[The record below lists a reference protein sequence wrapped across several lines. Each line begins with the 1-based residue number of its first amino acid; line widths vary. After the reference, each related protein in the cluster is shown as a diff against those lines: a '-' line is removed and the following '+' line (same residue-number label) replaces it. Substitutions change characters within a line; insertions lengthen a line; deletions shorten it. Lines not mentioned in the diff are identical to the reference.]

1 MDVRLGLTSLIIGG
15 GLHVIFFRHGEWHLW
30 ALKFRFTHLILGFLL
45 LVFVVHSV
53 HLQSEWLQ
61 SASIASRLVASLV
74 LGILSSMIAYRAFFH
89 RLTRHGF
96 SGPFIARLSQIYQTI
111 LASKKLRLCDE
122 VEVLH
127 KKYGDFVRIGPEE
140 ISIADPK
147 AMVAIHGTNSK
158 PGSCTKGPWYDMMYP
173 KVNMQGTRDRQL
185 YSQRRKLWDKAF
197 SSKALRGY
205 ESRVNSYSTQ
215 LLKGI
220 RDSDARP
227 LNVTQWFGF
236 WGFDIMD
243 DMAFGQSFRLMAR
256 NEEDYYYKT
265 TARFLPMLSVF
276 SPTPCLFPFL
286 KRIPILNRESN
297 EFDEFE
303 DALFWKR
310 LCSEPQEPDVFQWI
324 ASEYRENPTPSQQDT
339 TNMKADVGLIVVAG
353 SETTRLTLATL
364 FYNLVC
370 HPHVYRKLQDEV
382 DSLMRHQGATE
393 AGTVENADLAKLEY
407 LQACIDESLRFIN
420 PNPSGLQRQ
429 TPPEGL
435 WVGDR
440 WIPGNINLRTANN
453 LIMRDP
459 RAFVLPDEFIPER
472 WTTRRDELVIDAS
485 VHVPF
490 STGRFSC
497 PGKQLALMNLRRA
510 TALICHQYDV
520 AFGPGQR
527 PEDFTAGL
535 LDHFTLGVP
544 KLDLVFTPR
553 KV

>member
-1 MDVRLGLTSLIIGG
+1 MG
-15 GLHVIFFRHGEWHLW
+15 
-30 ALKFRFTHLILGFLL
+30 
-45 LVFVVHSV
+45 
-53 HLQSEWLQ
+53 
-61 SASIASRLVASLV
+61 
-74 LGILSSMIAYRAFFH
+74 
-89 RLTRHGF
+89 
-96 SGPFIARLSQIYQTI
+96 
-111 LASKKLRLCDE
+111 
-122 VEVLH
+122 
-127 KKYGDFVRIGPEE
+127 
-140 ISIADPK
+140 
-147 AMVAIHGTNSK
+147 
-158 PGSCTKGPWYDMMYP
+158 
-173 KVNMQGTRDRQL
+173 
-185 YSQRRKLWDKAF
+185 
-197 SSKALRGY
+197 
-205 ESRVNSYSTQ
+205 
-215 LLKGI
+215 
-220 RDSDARP
+220 
-227 LNVTQWFGF
+227 
-236 WGFDIMD
+236 
-243 DMAFGQSFRLMAR
+243 DMAFGESFRLMAR

-276 SPTPCLFPFL
+276 SPTPWLFPFL

-310 LCSEPQEPDVFQWI
+310 LRSQPQEPDVFQWI
-324 ASEYRENPTPSQQDT
+324 ASEYRENPTPSQQET

-353 SETTRLTLATL
+353 SETTRLTLTTL

-370 HPHVYRKLQDEV
+370 HPHVYRELQEEV
-382 DSLMRHQGATE
+382 DSLMRRQGATGV
-393 AGTVENADLAKLEY
+393 GTVENAELAKLEY

-440 WIPGNINLRTANN
+440 WIPGNINVRTANN

-510 TALICHQYDV
+510 TALICHHYDV
-520 AFGPGQR
+520 ASAPGQR
-527 PEDFTAGL
+527 AEDFIAGL

-553 KV
+553 KA